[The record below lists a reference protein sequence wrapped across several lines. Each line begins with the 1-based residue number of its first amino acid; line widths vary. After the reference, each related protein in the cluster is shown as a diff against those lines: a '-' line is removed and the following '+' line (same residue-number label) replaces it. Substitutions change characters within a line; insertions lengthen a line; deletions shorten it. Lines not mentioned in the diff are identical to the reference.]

1 MDGLTLEV
9 LSFDGQILKEDSV
22 EMVNIDTTMGP
33 INILKD
39 HAPLMTALDI
49 GVLSYIKKGKEEAFI
64 ALGMNGFAEV
74 FDDHVSVIVNTAEK
88 QEDIDLVRARRAKE
102 RSEAALKS
110 GAGLEADLKA
120 EIALKR
126 AVTRISCKEGRCR

>member
-39 HAPLMTALDI
+39 HAPIMTTFDI
-49 GVLSYIKKGKEEAFI
+49 GVLSYIKKGEEEAFI

-74 FDDHVSVIVNTAEK
+74 FDNHISIIVNTAEK
-88 QEDIDLVRARRAKE
+88 QEDIDLSRARRAKE
-102 RSEAALKS
+102 RSEAVLKS
-110 GAGLEADLKA
+110 GAGPEAELKA

>member
-9 LSFDGQILKEDSV
+9 LSFDGQILKEKSI
-22 EMVNIDTTMGP
+22 EMVTIETIMGP

-49 GVLSYIKKGKEEAFI
+49 GVLSYIKKGQEDSFV
-64 ALGMNGFAEV
+64 ALGMNGFAEIY
-74 FDDHVSVIVNTAEK
+74 DNHISVIVNTAEK
-88 QEDIDLVRARRAKE
+88 QEDIDVVRARRAKE
-102 RSEAALKS
+102 KLEEDIRS
-110 GAGLEADLKA
+110 GRADLKA

-126 AVTRISCKEGRCR
+126 AVTRISCKEGICRL